1 MPDLEDFLSSP
12 EKCFAALLGCILLIS
27 KASMLATMVAV
38 ILVFQEKNEKEKVL
52 EDLRKAHITQND
64 SSLQKLLTNVTSEYN
79 ILKSKMDQEKMDLEL
94 CFENRSHRKD
104 KIFAKPLEN
113 IGKTCEVYLTC
124 YGVKCYYFI
133 IDNKTWEKCK
143 QTCQNQ
149 GLSLLKI
156 DDKDELVFLVSQIYP
171 KKYWIGLFFDT
182 REKRWK
188 WMDAGRSSGINVT
201 IMNKPPTD
209 GKCAFLTSARISD
222 MPCDNAY
229 SCVCEKRMDAT
240 FPASMCRK
248 EERP

>member
-38 ILVFQEKNEKEKVL
+38 IL
-52 EDLRKAHITQND
+52 
-64 SSLQKLLTNVTSEYN
+64 
-79 ILKSKMDQEKMDLEL
+79 
-94 CFENRSHRKD
+94 
-104 KIFAKPLEN
+104 
-113 IGKTCEVYLTC
+113 GKTCEVYLTC